1 MCTTKTCTKCG
12 EDKPATLEFYRKN
25 YDPRS
30 VKAFIARCRACNL
43 MQYRMKHPPKKK
55 VCPTCGISFTG
66 RSTQL
71 YCVSHMNDRARERRL
86 STSKERVSLGDNY
99 VKATIAAQL
108 SKDGIKISL
117 TQITPELIETKRK
130 QLWLTRERNK
140 SVR

>member
-1 MCTTKTCTKCG
+1 
-12 EDKPATLEFYRKN
+12 
-25 YDPRS
+25 
-30 VKAFIARCRACNL
+30 
-43 MQYRMKHPPKKK
+43 
-55 VCPTCGISFTG
+55 
-66 RSTQL
+66 
-71 YCVSHMNDRARERRL
+71 MNDRARERRL